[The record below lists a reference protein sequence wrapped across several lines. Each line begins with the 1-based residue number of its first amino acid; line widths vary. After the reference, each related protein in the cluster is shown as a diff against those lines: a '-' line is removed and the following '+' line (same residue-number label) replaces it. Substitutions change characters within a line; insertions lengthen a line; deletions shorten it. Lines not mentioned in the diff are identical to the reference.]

1 MAALGGVY
9 RNPAGAVRG
18 WEAAAA
24 AGFGSPE
31 VPKLKCYRSAEE
43 LGGEGEARIFGKGS
57 VPRVGLVDFIVLAA
71 WGASRSSGCWQRER
85 LLLPGILVGIR
96 CLDGPSLRICRGS
109 SAPGFGSRGWDC

>member
-43 LGGEGEARIFGKGS
+43 LGGEGKEETDIWEGECPASGIGGFYCAGS
-57 VPRVGLVDFIVLAA
+57 VGGIQILGMLAA
-71 WGASRSSGCWQRER
+71 GEAPAAWNSRWDS
-85 LLLPGILVGIR
+85 LP
-96 CLDGPSLRICRGS
+96 
-109 SAPGFGSRGWDC
+109 